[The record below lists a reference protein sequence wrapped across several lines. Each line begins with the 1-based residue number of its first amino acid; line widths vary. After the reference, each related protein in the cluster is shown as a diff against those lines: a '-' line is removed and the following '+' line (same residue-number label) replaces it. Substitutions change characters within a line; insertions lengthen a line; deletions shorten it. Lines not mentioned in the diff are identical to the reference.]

1 MSQVRLWFDNVLI
14 VIIWIQ
20 GVTHPSNNL
29 ESAYDLISKQ
39 AFNFF
44 KTGDEEKYNFLQTFK
59 TMSPKLDPN
68 DVPDPKAFREQ
79 INALG
84 EKELEKLRKEF
95 VKHLLNTPN
104 SDILL
109 IFSLTKLAGSWEEFL
124 CYWL

>member
-1 MSQVRLWFDNVLI
+1 
-14 VIIWIQ
+14 
-20 GVTHPSNNL
+20 
-29 ESAYDLISKQ
+29 
-39 AFNFF
+39 
-44 KTGDEEKYNFLQTFK
+44 LQTFK

-104 SDILL
+104 SDCVLYFCSDFILL
-109 IFSLTKLAGSWEEFL
+109 LFYRIQYFVIDEEALPHHNHRDSRFQNGKMYVFIYLSWS
-124 CYWL
+124 CG